1 MRQTMQSLGGTN
13 RNNNNKKKGRYSS
26 VWSNDNVKTM
36 TSTGTPTTFWNPIL
50 QLVAKDVQKA
60 KDEGAPPP
68 DRTRWVSDATERM
81 AAIHQTNF
89 ENDSFDVSTHF
100 LHYTYYRI
108 DVVTG

>member
-1 MRQTMQSLGGTN
+1 V
-13 RNNNNKKKGRYSS
+13 SS
-26 VWSNDNVKTM
+26 NYNGKTT
-36 TSTGTPTTFWNPIL
+36 TSTGTTATTFWNPIL

-60 KDEGAPPP
+60 KDLGAPPP

-100 LHYTYYRI
+100 VHYYRYCDMI
-108 DVVTG
+108 RMVSVL